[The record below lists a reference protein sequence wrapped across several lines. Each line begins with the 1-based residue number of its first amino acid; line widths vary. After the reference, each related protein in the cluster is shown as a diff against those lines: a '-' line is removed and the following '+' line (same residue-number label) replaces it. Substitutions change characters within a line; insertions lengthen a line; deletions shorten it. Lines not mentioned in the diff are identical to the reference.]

1 MRAGPKSAKSSL
13 LPDLSKQHLSIKKN
27 SCEKFELK
35 KMRGVR
41 YLLLMSNLPLKY
53 VSKRNYTNPRVC
65 KGMFYTTK
73 ITEFP
78 QPSPL
83 LSLCNNKK

>member
-1 MRAGPKSAKSSL
+1 MRAGPKSAKSSQ

-41 YLLLMSNLPLKY
+41 YLLHMSNLPLKY
-53 VSKRNYTNPRVC
+53 VSLSAIISTPGYAKKCSTPPNHQVP
-65 KGMFYTTK
+65 TT
-73 ITEFP
+73 I
-78 QPSPL
+78 PL
-83 LSLCNNKK
+83 